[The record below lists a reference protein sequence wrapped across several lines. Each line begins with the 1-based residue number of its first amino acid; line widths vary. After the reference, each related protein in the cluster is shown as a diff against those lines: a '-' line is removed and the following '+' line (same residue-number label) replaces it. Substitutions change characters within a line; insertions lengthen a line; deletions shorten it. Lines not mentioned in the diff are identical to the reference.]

1 MQGTSVG
8 RTTNWLAALLLCLV
22 AGSAAADRDTLL
34 LKTDPPNAQVYV
46 VRRGK
51 LINEAANAQLG
62 DLVPAGFRIDP
73 GELVGPAGKPLVFEF
88 PDGQTSVTVLLLHRH
103 CEPNVQRL
111 DIAQARAGDSKIKIF
126 PLNQNRYELTYR
138 SPAHRA
144 ADLWERYGVWV
155 AALGAVI
162 FLPLILHTR
171 KVRRLARVAEQQ
183 SEQAQKIT
191 SMVVK
196 GKFEDPLIGAALDE
210 YRILEQLGQ
219 GGMAKVYRAVPD
231 GPELDSSR
239 SVAIKLLSLELAQDE
254 EVVRRFDREKRIYEN
269 LLHPNIVKVYGS
281 GVYQQQY
288 YLVMEYIR
296 GTTMRSEVVPG
307 GQSPRKVLKLMTP
320 VLEAV
325 SFANKKGVTHRD
337 LKPENI
343 MITERGDVKVMDF
356 GLARG
361 SQFSQVTATGSIL
374 GTPAY
379 MAPEQIQGELDTR
392 SDQYSLG
399 VILYELLCGEPPF
412 QDENPVTLVI
422 KHISQP
428 VPPLAAKKAELAA
441 VGKAVE
447 RMLEKDP
454 AQRYR
459 DLDHALV
466 SLRHVML

>member
-1 MQGTSVG
+1 MDWKRVG
-8 RTTNWLAALLLCLV
+8 PTKAWLSTLLLCLLV
-22 AGSAAADRDTLL
+22 RGAAADRETFIVE
-34 LKTDPPNAQVYV
+34 TWPPNAQVYV

-51 LINEAANAQLG
+51 LINEAAQAELKH
-62 DLVPAGFRIDP
+62 LLPEGFRLDP

-88 PDGQTSVTVLLLHRH
+88 PDGQTSVTVILLHPH
-103 CEPNVQRL
+103 CEPDVQRL
-111 DIAQARAGDSKIKIF
+111 DIQAARAGERKDKKF
-126 PLNQNRYELTYR
+126 PLDANHFVLRYR
-138 SPAHRA
+138 STAHKL
-144 ADLWERYGVWV
+144 ADWWERYGVWW
-155 AALGAVI
+155 AGLLGAVA
-162 FLPLILHTR
+162 LPVVYHTQ
-171 KVRRLARVAEQQ
+171 KIRRLARQAEQQ
-183 SEQAQKIT
+183 SEHAQKIT

-219 GGMAKVYRAVPD
+219 GGMAKVYRGVPD

-343 MITERGDVKVMDF
+343 MITERGEVKVMDF

-399 VILYELLCGEPPF
+399 IILYELLCGEPPF
-412 QDENPVTLVI
+412 HDENPVTLVI

-428 VPPLAAKKAELAA
+428 VPPLSSKKPELAA